1 MNDLLAPGDEREL
14 TAFLC
19 DSVGAKLLL
28 SDLTTNGEPHL
39 ASEPVAALP
48 PALPGPPVFGDRAVR
63 QLIFWLPSVGPI
75 HTLADA
81 PTPTTPLERIERRLT
96 TDAAGDRTRDLID
109 FARTPVFAL
118 SRSQALS
125 PQRLAPGGYAGRP
138 LRVATVPAEVRAAYR
153 KVHRWIR
160 VRAVKVDPF
169 DHCPEVRHR
178 RPKSLG
184 PLWCW
189 VQPEAWRMVQ
199 SGIEIWPW
207 NG

>member
-39 ASEPVAALP
+39 ARDPVAALP
-48 PALPGPPVFGDRAVR
+48 PTLSGPAKFGDRAVR
-63 QLIFWLPSVGPI
+63 HLIFWLPSGGPI
-75 HTLADA
+75 RTLADA
-81 PTPTTPLERIERRLT
+81 PAPTTPLERVERRLT
-96 TDAAGDRTRDLID
+96 TDAARDRTRDLID
-109 FARTPVFAL
+109 FARTPVFTL
-118 SRSQALS
+118 SRSHALS

-138 LRVATVPAEVRAAYR
+138 LRVATVPAEVRDAYR

-160 VRAVKVDPF
+160 SRAVKVDPF